1 MTNVYIYRPIL
12 EFTTIEELYGQA
24 RCLRYSKSSQ
34 IVTQQTRLA
43 IIGSVEQLGQSV
55 IDKVSH
61 YFYRSWKQEE
71 EYTIQLKEGAKPFSL
86 STPRRVPLPLLK
98 PVKEELDRMF

>member
-34 IVTQQTRLA
+34 IVTQQTRYREA
-43 IIGSVEQLGQSV
+43 ACIGIIGSVE
-55 IDKVSH
+55 
-61 YFYRSWKQEE
+61 
-71 EYTIQLKEGAKPFSL
+71 
-86 STPRRVPLPLLK
+86 
-98 PVKEELDRMF
+98 